1 MSLHEVRADAM
12 LLGGQRDCRCSIH
25 RSRQICKVYAMYNIF
40 HLDWYKDLAIT
51 LRHHTHG
58 ALLRVELEMP
68 FHVYLTTQ

>member
-1 MSLHEVRADAM
+1 
-12 LLGGQRDCRCSIH
+12 
-25 RSRQICKVYAMYNIF
+25 MYNIF

-58 ALLRVELEMP
+58 ALLRVESEMP